1 MRTECKRKNDRSI
14 PIGVCAA
21 STGACISA
29 ACRKLAS
36 RCRAALVLFCMKIV
50 ATNQAATNV
59 DATQIL
65 QDRAARLQGEGAR
78 PRKLQEA
85 DATADRALK
94 ALEALPGSRYDA
106 AATAAA
112 ALAGA
117 DLGLTRN
124 ERLAVLNVAPT
135 NAAVVGAVVDND
147 TREPRL
153 DDAQVA
159 KVCAVAKELR
169 A

>member
-1 MRTECKRKNDRSI
+1 
-14 PIGVCAA
+14 
-21 STGACISA
+21 
-29 ACRKLAS
+29 
-36 RCRAALVLFCMKIV
+36 MKIV

-85 DATADRALK
+85 
-94 ALEALPGSRYDA
+94 
-106 AATAAA
+106 
-112 ALAGA
+112 
-117 DLGLTRN
+117 N

>member
-1 MRTECKRKNDRSI
+1 M
-14 PIGVCAA
+14 P
-21 STGACISA
+21 
-29 ACRKLAS
+29 
-36 RCRAALVLFCMKIV
+36 
-50 ATNQAATNV
+50 
-59 DATQIL
+59 
-65 QDRAARLQGEGAR
+65 
-78 PRKLQEA
+78 LQE
-85 DATADRALK
+85 
-94 ALEALPGSRYDA
+94 PGA
-106 AATAAA
+106 KPAA

>member
-1 MRTECKRKNDRSI
+1 MNDRSYRS
-14 PIGVCAA
+14 VCALLLPA
-21 STGACISA
+21 
-29 ACRKLAS
+29 LALALLVANWQAG
-36 RCRAALVLFCMKIV
+36 AALRSGASVFCMKIV

>member
-1 MRTECKRKNDRSI
+1 MDVVDLLNDRETFADDL
-14 PIGVCAA
+14 VDDA
-21 STGACISA
+21 SEPSLELHVTNEGTVVDSF
-29 ACRKLAS
+29 LAE
-36 RCRAALVLFCMKIV
+36 RAI
-50 ATNQAATNV
+50 
-59 DATQIL
+59 
-65 QDRAARLQGEGAR
+65 
-78 PRKLQEA
+78 KLQEA

>member
-1 MRTECKRKNDRSI
+1 MSGCDRSYRS
-14 PIGVCAA
+14 VCALLLPA
-21 STGACISA
+21 
-29 ACRKLAS
+29 LALALLVANWQVP
-36 RCRAALVLFCMKIV
+36 RCARVPFCMKIV

>member
-1 MRTECKRKNDRSI
+1 
-14 PIGVCAA
+14 
-21 STGACISA
+21 
-29 ACRKLAS
+29 
-36 RCRAALVLFCMKIV
+36 MKIV
-50 ATNQAATNV
+50 ASNQAATNV

>member
-14 PIGVCAA
+14 PIGVCVA
-21 STGACISA
+21 STGTCISA
-29 ACRKLAS
+29 ACRKLAG
-36 RCRAALVLFCMKIV
+36 AALRSSFCMKIV

-65 QDRAARLQGEGAR
+65 QDRTARLQGEGAR

>member
-1 MRTECKRKNDRSI
+1 MADADSPSRSNRMKSAPSHLSDFTCSETTGSNDTSPSEPKPKRARPDTS
-14 PIGVCAA
+14 GD
-21 STGACISA
+21 
-29 ACRKLAS
+29 
-36 RCRAALVLFCMKIV
+36 AAL
-50 ATNQAATNV
+50 
-59 DATQIL
+59 
-65 QDRAARLQGEGAR
+65 ARRLAREGAR

>member
-1 MRTECKRKNDRSI
+1 MHEDRSD
-14 PIGVCAA
+14 V
-21 STGACISA
+21 
-29 ACRKLAS
+29 
-36 RCRAALVLFCMKIV
+36 
-50 ATNQAATNV
+50 QAATNV

-112 ALAGA
+112 LAGA
-117 DLGLTRN
+117 DLGLTWN

-135 NAAVVGAVVDND
+135 NAAAVGAVVDND

>member
-1 MRTECKRKNDRSI
+1 M
-14 PIGVCAA
+14 
-21 STGACISA
+21 
-29 ACRKLAS
+29 
-36 RCRAALVLFCMKIV
+36 
-50 ATNQAATNV
+50 
-59 DATQIL
+59 
-65 QDRAARLQGEGAR
+65 QGEGAR